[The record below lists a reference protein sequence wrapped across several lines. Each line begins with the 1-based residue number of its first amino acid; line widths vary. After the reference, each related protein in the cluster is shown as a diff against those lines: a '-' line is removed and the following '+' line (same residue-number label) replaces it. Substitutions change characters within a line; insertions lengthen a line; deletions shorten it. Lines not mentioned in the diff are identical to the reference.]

1 MLNRKTKF
9 CMVTILFWFALYAY
23 VPQMPG
29 YAREMGAS
37 YRMIGLIAGSY
48 GITQTLLRI
57 PLGIGSDILGKRKI
71 FILIGAVSAMISA
84 LIVFLFPSPAVLLA
98 ARFLAG
104 VSAATWVT
112 FTVMYASYYPPLEA
126 TKAVGIIQ
134 SMNRIGMFL
143 AMLAGGVVA
152 SYYGTKSIFLLSFF
166 VGLMALGLSLT
177 IQEEKASVTE
187 KAFHRSDLPAIIQNR
202 QVRLICLLGALSQL
216 IMYAGPLGFSP
227 IVAGHLGATGFQ
239 LSLLTMMFIFPQ
251 IIVSLLSGTF
261 FIRVFGEKISLI
273 IGFSLMITLCFAT
286 PLVPHL
292 SLLYGFQFLAG
303 IGNAIAFPLLTGLV
317 IRNVDM
323 RLRNTTM
330 GFFQAFFGLGMI
342 TGPVLVGILSQQYS
356 LQVGFW
362 AVGVLGLSAL
372 LIILPN
378 QFSAEHT
385 GVTGSQE
392 QGH

>member
-1 MLNRKTKF
+1 
-9 CMVTILFWFALYAY
+9 MVTILFWFAIYAY

-71 FILIGAVSAMISA
+71 FIVIGSVSAMISA
-84 LIVFLFPSPAVLLA
+84 LIVFLVPNPAVLLA

-112 FTVMYASYYPPLEA
+112 FTVMYASYYPPLLA

-143 AMLAGGVVA
+143 AMLAGGLVA
-152 SYYGTKSIFLLSFF
+152 SRYGTNAIFLLSFIIGF
-166 VGLMALGLSLT
+166 LALGLSLS
-177 IQEEKASVTE
+177 IKEIKPSVTQ
-187 KAFHRSDLPAIIQNR
+187 KAFHRSDLPAIINNR

-216 IMYAGPLGFSP
+216 IMYAGPMGFSP
-227 IVAGHLGATGFQ
+227 IVAGNLGAAGFE

-251 IIVSLLSGTF
+251 IIVSLLSGTL

-273 IGFSLMITLCFAT
+273 IGFSLMILLCFVT
-286 PLVPHL
+286 PMVK
-292 SLLYGFQFLAG
+292 SLYVLYGFQFLAG
-303 IGNAIAFPLLTGLV
+303 IGNAISFPLLTGLV
-317 IRNVDM
+317 IRNVEM

-330 GFFQAFFGLGMI
+330 GFFQAFFGIGMVA
-342 TGPVLVGILSQQYS
+342 GPVIVGILSEQYS
-356 LQVGFW
+356 LRIGFW
-362 AVGVLGLSAL
+362 TVGVLGLSAL

-378 QFSAEHT
+378 QFGMKHT
-385 GVTGSQE
+385 GTASAVD
-392 QGH
+392 